1 MIIGL
6 LLFLGLMHLCGIVPI
21 LLVIAEVEFPSIFER
36 YWKSA
41 GFVGKTFVIL
51 LLILFLPIILL
62 YLLGL
67 TCINIYC
74 SFTEE
79 DDLLEL
85 YSIMDA
91 CGVKVVLPESNVLDL
106 LRENKIPF
114 SIGAGFIRFPDNET
128 LDTAKEFLGSY
139 KIYEE

>member
-106 LRENKIPF
+106 LRKIK
-114 SIGAGFIRFPDNET
+114 SH
-128 LDTAKEFLGSY
+128 SQ
-139 KIYEE
+139 